1 MHATPSAIPTKRSG
15 YHLPPTY
22 HELVLQGF
30 QNLVGL
36 TPQPNQDNQ
45 INHHV
50 LSQYLKVKIDL
61 AGLEPA

>member
-1 MHATPSAIPTKRSG
+1 MFAIQTK
-15 YHLPPTY
+15 LKA
-22 HELVLQGF
+22 VLQGF
-30 QNLVGL
+30 ENLVGL
-36 TPQPNQDNQ
+36 TPQPNLDNQ